1 MNYVKVILS
10 GLAAIFLAW
19 AVILW
24 QPMFRGISEQKATG
38 SGFIVGVTASPVFW
52 IPAVLFFVLFLAASR
67 IGNKVLKTFLFWIPT
82 LLLSTLGVAIFA
94 LFTYMFI
101 RLKQP

>member
-24 QPMFRGISEQKATG
+24 PLFRGISEQKATG
-38 SGFIVGVTASPVFW
+38 LVVFTRITASPVLW
-52 IPAVLFFVLFLAASR
+52 ILAVLFFVLFLAASR
-67 IGNKVLKTFLFWIPT
+67 IGNKLLKTFLFWIPT

-94 LFTYMFI
+94 LFTCVFI
-101 RLKQP
+101 RLKHH